1 MEGSIG
7 AVAAHESVHATDQ
20 ENVTQNL
27 QNQLQGAN
35 HDIEKKPNEI
45 KQKVQ
50 DELLKKKYEQ

>member
-1 MEGSIG
+1 VEGSIG